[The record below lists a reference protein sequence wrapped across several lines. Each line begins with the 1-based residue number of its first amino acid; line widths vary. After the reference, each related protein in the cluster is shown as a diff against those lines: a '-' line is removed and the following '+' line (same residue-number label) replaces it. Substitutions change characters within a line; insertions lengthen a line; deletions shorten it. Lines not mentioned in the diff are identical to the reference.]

1 MIFLRKIFIKPW
13 NIDFGRIYL
22 LAAALGLL
30 RKYHSDFTIAV
41 VDELLESINQG
52 LERNDYRHYQRR
64 MSEIKYLGELYT
76 YRMID
81 SSIIFDTLFR
91 ITTYS
96 WGERVSAK
104 ISYIRSDCVEGGL
117 PNPQVNNTLDP
128 PDDYFRVQ
136 MICILLDSCGIYF
149 VKGNLKKRL
158 DFFLSFFE
166 VSFSA
171 IRFSFSTAR

>member
-1 MIFLRKIFIKPW
+1 M
-13 NIDFGRIYL
+13 
-22 LAAALGLL
+22 
-30 RKYHSDFTIAV
+30 
-41 VDELLESINQG
+41 DELLESINQG
-52 LERNDYRHYQRR
+52 LERNDYRHFQRR

-76 YRMID
+76 YRMVD

-96 WGERVSAK
+96 WGKK
-104 ISYIRSDCVEGGL
+104 ISSENKLHMMSDYIEGGL
-117 PNPQVNNTLDP
+117 PNPQVNNILDP
-128 PDDYFRVQ
+128 PDDCFRVQ

-166 VSFSA
+166 VNLYQDVLSLIQTKLSSITSILRTKYRKRLSLWFTTFTQVYVQSG
-171 IRFSFSTAR
+171 I